1 MLKDESYDSSID
13 EETEEQSELSL
24 RETLEAAQAEVKSRA
39 RDEQGKFA
47 PESQE
52 VANPSTEVAEVAEVA
67 PIEPAIKAPD
77 AWDAHAK
84 EKFGQL
90 PPDLQQYI
98 SKREADIHK
107 GFTKQDEDRNF
118 GKQFRDVVSP
128 YLPMIRAE
136 GGEPIAAV
144 QNILQSL
151 YTLKNSSPA
160 QRAEMILGMAREYGA
175 DFQHMYNT
183 LGSPQQQVDPRYQQL
198 EQKLS
203 RLEQERQQEQA
214 QREQLTNAQVV
225 SEIESFASDPKN
237 THFQTVKTDMGTLL
251 EVGKAS
257 SLQEAYEMA
266 CYMNPQIRPL
276 MIQGQTQSKTNE
288 VAAKAQKAKQAGA
301 SVAGAPS
308 GASKAA
314 PIERDLRSELE
325 AQFRAARNS

>member
-1 MLKDESYDSSID
+1 MTDESLNSSID
-13 EETEEQSELSL
+13 EENEESAELSL

-39 RDEQGKFA
+39 RDESGKFA
-47 PESQE
+47 SDE
-52 VANPSTEVAEVAEVA
+52 VANPSSEVAEAA
-67 PIEPAIKAPD
+67 PIIAEPAVKAPD

-90 PPDLQQYI
+90 PHDLQQYI

-128 YLPMIRAE
+128 YLPMIRSE

-183 LGSPQQQVDPRYQQL
+183 LGSPQQQVDPKFQQL
-198 EQKLS
+198 EQKLL
-203 RLEQERQQEQA
+203 RLEQERQQEIQA
-214 QREQLTNAQVV
+214 REYQTNTQVN
-225 SEIESFASDPKN
+225 SEIQGFASDPKN
-237 THFQTVKTDMGTLL
+237 VHFETVKPQMVILL
-251 EVGKAS
+251 ETGQAS
-257 SLQEAYEMA
+257 SLQEAYETA
-266 CYMNPQIRPL
+266 CRMNPQIFPL
-276 MIQGQTQSKTNE
+276 LIQAQSQSKTSE
-288 VAAKAQKAKQAGA
+288 IAAKANKAKQAGA

-308 GASKAA
+308 GVSKAA
-314 PIERDLRSELE
+314 PIDRDLRSELE
-325 AQFRAARNS
+325 ANFRASRNS